1 MQNDPFEKFLE
12 ALEDF
17 VDARDDMWQ
26 EEKYSN
32 VKEMNRIHIERV
44 EPAKERMRAA
54 FNKAVKAAINEYPA
68 VQKTFFM
75 EQ

>member
-1 MQNDPFEKFLE
+1 MDHFNNFLQ

-32 VKEMNRIHIERV
+32 VNLMNKILTERV
-44 EPAKERMRAA
+44 EPAKEKMREH
-54 FNKAVKAAINEYPA
+54 FNKAVQEAIKDYSP
-68 VQKTFFM
+68 VRKTYFM
-75 EQ
+75 EN